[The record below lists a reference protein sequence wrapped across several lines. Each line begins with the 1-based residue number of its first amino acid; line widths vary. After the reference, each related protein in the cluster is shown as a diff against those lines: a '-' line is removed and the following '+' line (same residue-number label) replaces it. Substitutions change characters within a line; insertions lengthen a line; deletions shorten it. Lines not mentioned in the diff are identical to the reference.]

1 MPALCLSHHYNSI
14 RGFPGSSV
22 VKNLPANAGEAGD
35 MSLSPRLGRSHGE
48 GNGNPLQY
56 FCLENSI
63 DRGAWWATIHGITEE
78 SDMTEQLRTHL
89 HTQLYKLF
97 FISIPIL
104 QIKKMRIKQTADHSV
119 REQNSNSILLTPNTC
134 SFPLSTR
141 SPDLDK
147 KDIGSIQ
154 TDSCW
159 RFER

>member
-63 DRGAWWATIHGITEE
+63 DRGAWRATVHGVEKNWTWL
-78 SDMTEQLRTHL
+78 SDFYYYL
-89 HTQLYKLF
+89 
-97 FISIPIL
+97 
-104 QIKKMRIKQTADHSV
+104 
-119 REQNSNSILLTPNTC
+119 LLTIKAQF
-134 SFPLSTR
+134 SLSTNYF
-141 SPDLDK
+141 SNYKAQIYL
-147 KDIGSIQ
+147 
-154 TDSCW
+154 TD
-159 RFER
+159 